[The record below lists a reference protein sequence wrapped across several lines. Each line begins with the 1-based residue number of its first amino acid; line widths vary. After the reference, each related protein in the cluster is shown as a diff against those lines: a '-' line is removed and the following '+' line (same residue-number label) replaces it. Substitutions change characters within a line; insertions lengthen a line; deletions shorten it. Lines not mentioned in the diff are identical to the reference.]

1 MDEGLLP
8 FMGMGIGLWMRSVL
22 LVEIGVWGLGTLTID
37 GVAGAAGGGGGGGGS
52 RGGDGGAILERQILY
67 WIASNVPC
75 KGRRKDHRFS
85 HSNASW
91 SAEYSV
97 CY

>member
-52 RGGDGGAILERQILY
+52 RGGDGGATDGGAATAVVPLLASIELLRLGV
-67 WIASNVPC
+67 IAPSYLWLI
-75 KGRRKDHRFS
+75 KGP
-85 HSNASW
+85 
-91 SAEYSV
+91 
-97 CY
+97 